1 MKKAYLQLHIAVFLF
16 GFTAILGKL
25 ISLPEISLVWWR
37 LLITCSS
44 IVLIPGVLLA
54 VRKLSRG
61 QLLRLSGIGIIVA
74 CHWVTFYGSIKFS
87 NVSIA
92 LSCFA
97 TTSFFT
103 SILEPLIRKQP
114 FKVYELLLGLVVIP
128 GMFLIL
134 TFGGFN
140 YVTGITMGLISAL
153 LASLFSVLNKQMVD
167 KIDPLPI
174 TLVELGA
181 GMLFLTPLVPFYLNW
196 LGSTAF
202 LPSGMDIPY
211 LLVLALL
218 CTTLAYVLSLKA
230 LQKLSAFSNT
240 LTINLEPI
248 YGIVLSWFFFQEHK
262 EMSIGF
268 YLGSFLIIL
277 AVFIHPFVRNHFESR
292 KKETASTSQ

>member
-1 MKKAYLQLHIAVFLF
+1 MRKAYIQLHIAVFLF

-25 ISLPEISLVWWR
+25 ITLPEISLVWWR
-37 LLITCSS
+37 LLITCTS
-44 IVLIPGVLLA
+44 IVLIPGVVKA
-54 VRKLSRG
+54 VRQLSKA

-74 CHWVTFYGSIKFS
+74 CHWVTFYGSIKFA
-87 NVSIA
+87 NVSVA

-128 GMFLIL
+128 GMFLIF
-134 TFGGFN
+134 TFGGLN
-140 YVTGITMGLISAL
+140 YITGISMGLVSAL
-153 LASLFSVLNKQMVD
+153 LASLFSVLNKQIVD
-167 KIDPLPI
+167 DIDPLPI

-181 GMLFLTPLVPFYLNW
+181 GMLFLTPLVPFYLDW

-202 LPSGMDIPY
+202 IPVGMDIVY
-211 LLVLALL
+211 LLLLALL
-218 CTTLAYVLSLKA
+218 CTTLAYVLSLLA
-230 LQKLSAFSNT
+230 LQKLSAFANT

-262 EMSIGF
+262 EMSLGF
-268 YLGSFLIIL
+268 YLGSFLIIM
-277 AVFIHPFVRNHFESR
+277 AVFAHPFLRTYFE
-292 KKETASTSQ
+292 KGKDKGVV

>member
-1 MKKAYLQLHIAVFLF
+1 MRKAYIQLHIAVVLF

-37 LLITCSS
+37 LFITCAS
-44 IVLIPGVLLA
+44 IIVIPGVLKV
-54 VRKLSRG
+54 VRQLNRK
-61 QLLRLSGIGIIVA
+61 QLLRLSGIGVIVA
-74 CHWVTFYGSIKFS
+74 CHWVTFYGSIKFA
-87 NVSIA
+87 NVSVA

-103 SILEPLIRKQP
+103 SILEPIIRKQP
-114 FKVYELLLGLVVIP
+114 FKVYELMLGLVVIP
-128 GMFLIL
+128 GMFLIF
-134 TFGGFN
+134 TFGGMN
-140 YVTGITMGLISAL
+140 YVTGISMGLISAL
-153 LASLFSVLNKQMVD
+153 LASLFSVLNKQIVNT
-167 KIDPLPI
+167 IDPLPI

-181 GMLFLTPLVPFYLNW
+181 GMLFLTPLVPFYLDW

-202 LPSGMDIPY
+202 LPTKMDILY
-211 LLVLALL
+211 LLILALL

-230 LQKLSAFSNT
+230 LQKLSAFANT

-277 AVFIHPFVRNHFESR
+277 AVFAHPFLRNYFESR
-292 KKETASTSQ
+292 KSEQNTN

>member
-1 MKKAYLQLHIAVFLF
+1 MKKAYIYLHTAVFLF

-37 LLITCSS
+37 LFITCTS
-44 IVLIPGVLLA
+44 IVLIPGVVKAARQLT
-54 VRKLSRG
+54 SG

-87 NVSIA
+87 NVSVA

-114 FKVYELLLGLVVIP
+114 FKIYELLLGFVVIP
-128 GMFLIL
+128 GMFLIF

-140 YVTGITMGLISAL
+140 YITGITMGLISAF
-153 LASLFSVLNKQMVD
+153 LASLFSVLNKGMVD
-167 KIDPLPI
+167 DIDPLPI
-174 TLVELGA
+174 TLIELGA

-202 LPSGMDIPY
+202 LPSGMDIFY
-211 LLVLALL
+211 LLILALL
-218 CTTLAYVLSLKA
+218 CTTLAYVLSLLA
-230 LQKLSAFSNT
+230 LQKLSAFTNT

-262 EMSIGF
+262 EMSMGF

-277 AVFIHPFVRNHFESR
+277 AVFAHPFLRKYFESG
-292 KKETASTSQ
+292 KKDSN